1 MLKGSMWIKI
11 TILLNLSLFLPLMS
25 QTYPPIQHQFDW
37 NGTPNIQCSLN
48 QPKIEID

>member
-1 MLKGSMWIKI
+1 MLKRSMWIKI

-37 NGTPNIQCSLN
+37 NGTPKEPTSIFNAS
-48 QPKIEID
+48 